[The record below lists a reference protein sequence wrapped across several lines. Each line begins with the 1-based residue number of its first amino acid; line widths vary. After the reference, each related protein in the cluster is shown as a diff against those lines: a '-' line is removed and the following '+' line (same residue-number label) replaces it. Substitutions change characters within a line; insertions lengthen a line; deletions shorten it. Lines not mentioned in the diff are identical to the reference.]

1 MKKRVLILLLSLT
14 VFTGILT
21 SCSTG
26 EKVVEETKKV
36 VDKGVDMTKDALEK
50 GKEMITGDKT
60 PGKVVENYTDN
71 KKISDYNLEN
81 FKLDMESEGNTVEI
95 ISKDK
100 DFFDS
105 PKFEVKF
112 GDSKV
117 LVYDYEEMSTLEKD
131 ISAITEK
138 GLVVSG
144 TKLTWEK
151 TPHYY
156 KKGELLVIYDGED
169 SSVIT
174 ILDKILG
181 TELYK

>member
-1 MKKRVLILLLSLT
+1 MKKRAILLILSLT
-14 VFTGILT
+14 IVTGVFMG
-21 SCSTG
+21 CSTG
-26 EKVVEETKKV
+26 EKVVEDTKNV

-60 PGKVVENYTDN
+60 PGKVIENYTDN
-71 KKISDYNLEN
+71 KKVSDYNLEN
-81 FKLDMESEGNTVEI
+81 FKVDMESKGYTVEI
-95 ISKDK
+95 MSKDK

-105 PKFEVKF
+105 PKFEIKI

-117 LVYDYEEMSTLEKD
+117 LVYDYEELTTLEKD
-131 ISAITEK
+131 ISGVTEN

-144 TKLTWEK
+144 TKVSWEK

-156 KKGELLVIYDGED
+156 KKGELLVIYDGENTNI
-169 SSVIT
+169 IT
-174 ILDKILG
+174 SLEEVLG